1 MANEDY
7 RAYLDKYID
16 TELEARKMYSRF
28 WSFAHHATLF
38 GATMLSAAA
47 ALVLHLK
54 SLTLA
59 DSTRSDYATVF
70 AAAAS
75 LVSVISVSGAFAAK
89 WRINRMTRVT
99 LEALRL
105 DMKSSD
111 PDLDRVRDQLKLMWQ
126 LHNSVIVDEPDA
138 HRSVSK

>member
-7 RAYLDKYID
+7 RAYLVKYID
-16 TELEARKMYSRF
+16 TELAARKTYTRF
-28 WSFAHHATLF
+28 WSFAHHAKLF
-38 GATMLSAAA
+38 SATVLSAAA
-47 ALVLHLK
+47 ALVLQLK
-54 SLTLA
+54 SLSLG
-59 DSTRSDYATVF
+59 DSARTDYATLF
-70 AAAAS
+70 AATAS

-105 DMKSSD
+105 DMMSSD
-111 PDLDRVRDQLKLMWQ
+111 PDLNHIRDQLKLMWH
-126 LHNSVIVDEPDA
+126 LHNSVIIDEPDV